1 MLGNLSIK
9 TRLLAGFGTVM
20 VMAGLL
26 AVTALM
32 SIHTINGEIETVVND
47 RWPKTVRANDITDN
61 VNIIARSL
69 RNALLLKDPDEVEK
83 EIQRLGEARKI
94 VGERIENLVKSVH
107 TDKGKELLNAVK
119 EAREAYIAVTQETMT
134 LIKEGRKDA
143 AVAQLIQKVR
153 PVQSAYFKA
162 LDQLIR
168 YQGNLMEEAGKNAG
182 SKAKRTTVL
191 ILVLIVI
198 ATILS
203 LGATFLIV
211 KSISGPLSEG
221 VAVANRLAAGDLTA
235 TVTVR
240 SKDEIGTLMTAIDN
254 MVRNLKDLI
263 GKIQY
268 TSANLASGSEEL
280 SATAEEISRGM
291 EGQASRSQQI
301 ATATEEM
308 SQTVIDVAKNTSDIA
323 QISSQTY
330 GYASDGAGIVNR
342 SVEEVKAIATTVAES
357 SSVMQR
363 LSESSKQIGS
373 IVNVINDIADQT
385 NLLALNAAIEAAR
398 AGEQGRGFSVV
409 ADEVRKLA
417 EKTTQATSQINAMI
431 SSIQTE
437 VVSANAAL
445 DNATLRVESGLEF
458 SRKAGDSLD
467 KIVNSSGML
476 QSMVQQIASATEEMS
491 TVSETISSDIQGNAE
506 GQKEISAG
514 SEQIAQASS
523 GLARLAT
530 ELKSAAGQFKLSEQS
545 SGV

>member
-94 VGERIENLVKSVH
+94 VGERIENLVKTMH

-323 QISSQTY
+323 QISSQTF